1 MYPIKDV
8 NKHLRPISLTP
19 SLSKIAEDYVVEE
32 YVKPA
37 VLKKIDPR
45 QFGTIPNSCTTHALI
60 SMTHNWYAGTDGNG
74 ATARVV
80 LFDFRKAF
88 DLIDHNVLVRKLSSY
103 GIPRR
108 ILCWIVD
115 FLMDRKQRVK
125 LSHDCYSVWRSV
137 SAGVPQGTKLG
148 PWLFLVMINDLDTPA
163 DMWKYVDDT
172 SISETVEKGCESN
185 LQRVVDDL
193 SRQSSSEGFQLNEA
207 KCKELRISF
216 TNNNSTFN
224 PILLN
229 GKPLE
234 EVTSAK
240 LLGLNISN
248 DLKWNVHVLELVKKA
263 SCRLYF
269 LRQLKRSQIMPAEL
283 ILFYITCIR
292 SILEYACPVFH
303 RALPGYL
310 SEDLERLQKRALRII
325 YPGMSYNRA
334 LEFSGLPTL
343 FKRREEI
350 SSKLFNEVVG
360 DPGHTLHKLLPSK
373 NPANYFLRR
382 NRNFALPLCKTNR
395 CKKSFI
401 FSHVFCA

>member
-1 MYPIKDV
+1 MKKVIDGH
-8 NKHLRPISLTP
+8 NKAILKNAQNP
-19 SLSKIAEDYVVEE
+19 EE
-32 YVKPA
+32 NQP
-37 VLKKIDPR
+37 KKMCNCR
-45 QFGTIPNSCTTHALI
+45 N
-60 SMTHNWYAGTDGNG
+60 
-74 ATARVV
+74 
-80 LFDFRKAF
+80 
-88 DLIDHNVLVRKLSSY
+88 
-103 GIPRR
+103 
-108 ILCWIVD
+108 
-115 FLMDRKQRVK
+115 
-125 LSHDCYSVWRSV
+125 
-137 SAGVPQGTKLG
+137 
-148 PWLFLVMINDLDTPA
+148 
-163 DMWKYVDDT
+163 
-172 SISETVEKGCESN
+172 EKEW
-185 LQRVVDDL
+185 
-193 SRQSSSEGFQLNEA
+193 
-207 KCKELRISF
+207 
-216 TNNNSTFN
+216 
-224 PILLN
+224 
-229 GKPLE
+229 PLE
-234 EVTSAK
+234 GGCLQNEIVYQATVTTR
-240 LLGLNISN
+240 GVTGTTSN

-325 YPGMSYNRA
+325 YSGMSYNQA
-334 LEFSGLPTL
+334 LEFSGLATL